1 MRSSGQWRSQ
11 LDERI
16 LEHLHKEGTAT
27 PSMLAREFRFTAS
40 EERIRSRCWT
50 LVERELVEPVH
61 LDMME
66 ITRWGVA
73 YLKGRLDAHHL
84 PRFSVN

>member
-1 MRSSGQWRSQ
+1 MSQ

-16 LEHLHKEGTAT
+16 LESLHEEGMAT

-40 EERIRSRCWT
+40 EDRIRSRCWV
-50 LVERELVEPVH
+50 LVERELVEPEH

-73 YLKGRLDAHHL
+73 YLEGRLDADHL
-84 PRFSVN
+84 PRYRVG